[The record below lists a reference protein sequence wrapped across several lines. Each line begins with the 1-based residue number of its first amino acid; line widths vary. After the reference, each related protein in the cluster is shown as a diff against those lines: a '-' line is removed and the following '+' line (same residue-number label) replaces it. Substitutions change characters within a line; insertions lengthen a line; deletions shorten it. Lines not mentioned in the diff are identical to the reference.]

1 MQPLSVAPASRDFM
15 GQGGVCDDMSA
26 DSPIMV
32 NVVVIQK
39 CEEASNFD
47 VQTADLLFGAFKA
60 KVHDG
65 AFTIGNLGPIQGSNI
80 LPSVT

>member
-1 MQPLSVAPASRDFM
+1 
-15 GQGGVCDDMSA
+15 MSA